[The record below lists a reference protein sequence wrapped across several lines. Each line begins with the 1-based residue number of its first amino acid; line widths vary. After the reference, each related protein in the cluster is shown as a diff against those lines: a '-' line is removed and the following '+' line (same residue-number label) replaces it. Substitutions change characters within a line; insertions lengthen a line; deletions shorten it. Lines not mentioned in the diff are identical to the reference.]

1 MTVTDARE
9 QVLREDVTPR
19 SPVWER
25 ESDAG
30 TAVRQTSLWRDA
42 LHRYVRNK
50 GAVAAAVVFG
60 VVLLYVLIVPLVS
73 PHDPNKVDFP
83 NAYLGPS
90 LEHPFG
96 TDNFGRDVFLRTAL
110 GGRLSIAI
118 GFAATLAILVIGL
131 VYGSVSGFLGGKTD
145 NIMMRFLDALYGLP
159 YLPFAII
166 IVAIVG
172 KANFTTMVVALSVV
186 SWFTAARIVRG
197 QIMTLKQND
206 YVRAAHA
213 VGARWYR
220 VLGKHLLPN
229 TLGILVIVMFLE
241 LPAVILGEAILS
253 FIGLGIEAPKASWG
267 SMAHEGREVY
277 RVHPHLIVIPSVA
290 IATVVLCANFMA
302 DGFRDAL
309 DPRSRG

>member
-1 MTVTDARE
+1 MTTTDARE
-9 QVLREDVTPR
+9 QVLREDVAPR
-19 SPVWER
+19 SPVWDR

-30 TAVRQTSLWRDA
+30 AVRQTTLWRDA

-50 GAVAAAVVFG
+50 GAVVAAIVFG
-60 VVLLYVLIVPLVS
+60 VVLAYVLIVPVVS
-73 PHDPNKVDFP
+73 PHDPNKVDFAS
-83 NAYLGPS
+83 AYLSPS

-96 TDNFGRDVFLRTAL
+96 TDQFGRDVFLRTAL

-118 GFAATLAILVIGL
+118 GFAATFAILVIGL
-131 VYGSVSGFLGGKTD
+131 VYGSIAGFVGGKTD
-145 NIMMRFLDALYGLP
+145 NILMRFLDALYGLP

-172 KANFTTMVVALSVV
+172 KANFITMVVALSVV

-197 QIMTLKQND
+197 QIMTLKEND

-213 VGARWYR
+213 IGARWHR

-253 FIGLGIEAPKASWG
+253 FIGLGIEAPQASWG

-277 RVHPHLIVIPSVA
+277 RVHPHLIVIPSIA